1 MNRIT
6 SWLRLIGGFFC
17 LATGSML
24 TFAVLLL
31 FIPWRA
37 TRVRICNYFGKVMG
51 PTLLWFAGAK
61 PVVRG
66 RELLDGSAPAIYVT
80 NHTSTSDMFT
90 AIWLCPIGG
99 CGVAKK
105 EVGNVP
111 FFGWLY
117 RLSGHL
123 LIDRE
128 NRQNAIAALSKT
140 AEFVKKNGLSMWIWP
155 EGTRSRDGRL
165 LPLKKGFAHLAI
177 ATGLPV
183 VPVVVHGA
191 HKGWEARTT
200 TLHPMT
206 LEIDVLPPIDTSR
219 WTPETLDAHC
229 EEVHRV
235 FARALKDDQKPG
247 LVPARSSTMPPSPSM

>member
-1 MNRIT
+1 M
-6 SWLRLIGGFFC
+6 C
-17 LATGSML
+17 LSIASVMTAL
-24 TFAVLLL
+24 VLLL
-31 FIPWRA
+31 FLPWRA

-66 RELLDGSAPAIYVT
+66 REILDSGSPAIYVT
-80 NHTSTSDMFT
+80 NHTSTADMFT

-105 EVGNVP
+105 QIARIP

-117 RLSGHL
+117 LLSGHL

-128 NRQNAIAALSKT
+128 NRQNAIAALAET
-140 AEFVKKNGLSMWIWP
+140 ADFVKKNGLSVWIWP

-165 LPLKKGFAHLAI
+165 LPLKKGFAHMAI

-183 VPVVVHGA
+183 IPVVVHGMN
-191 HKGWEARTT
+191 KGWEARTFE
-200 TLHPMT
+200 LHPMT

-219 WTPETLDAHC
+219 WTNDTIDAHC
-229 EEVHRV
+229 DEVHRA
-235 FARALKDDQKPG
+235 FARALKDDQKPAP
-247 LVPARSSTMPPSPSM
+247 VPARSSTLPPPNPPL